1 MSVLSTRN
9 LSIGYP
15 IKKAGVRRVADG
27 LNYSLEKGQLAAVV
41 GVNGIGKSTLIKS
54 VAGLIPP
61 VEGEVYLSN
70 QKLSGLRDADRARQ
84 ISLVLTR
91 RQAAP
96 NLLVSEVLALGR
108 QPYLP
113 WWGQL
118 GKKDQQQIEKVSEQL
133 SLPPLLQRNCNELS
147 DGQLQKVFLGR
158 ALVQDTPLI
167 LLDEPTSHLD
177 MEHKAEILLL
187 LKKMVSEEDKAIVFS
202 THDLEW
208 ALEVCDSIWLLNGAE
223 NPVCSPAEFV
233 RSGLYSSLFS
243 DDFVSFDQETQRFRL
258 QQNRYL

>member
-1 MSVLSTRN
+1 MSVLRTKN
-9 LSIGYP
+9 LSIGYSN
-15 IKKAGVRRVADG
+15 KKSGLIRVAEG
-27 LNYSLEKGQLAAVV
+27 LNYTLKKGQLAAVV

-54 VAGLIPP
+54 IAGLIPP
-61 VEGEVYLSN
+61 VQGNILLSN
-70 QKLSGLRDADRARQ
+70 QDLSDLRDEDRARE

-91 RQAAP
+91 RNAAP

-113 WWGQL
+113 WWGKL
-118 GKKDQQQIEKVSEQL
+118 GPEDQRQIEKVSEQL
-133 SLPPLLQRNCNELS
+133 SLHPLLHRNCGELS

-167 LLDEPTSHLD
+167 LLDEPTTHLD

-187 LKKMVSEEDKAIVFS
+187 LKYLAKEENKAILFS

-223 NPVCSPAEFV
+223 NPVCTSSEFV
-233 RSGLYSSLFS
+233 QTGLYSSLFS
-243 DDFVSFDQETQRFRL
+243 DDFVFFDQKTQRFRL